1 MFRINKGLPVWRI
14 LSLVVVLVFGIL
26 SILGTGNN
34 DVDFGDPYDIADAGP
49 DQHLFVGNFVRLDGS
64 GSNTPLGADP
74 GDNNVIYNWEIVQ
87 RPAGEP
93 VSGSGAAI
101 WYSDTNIIYPAFISA
116 YNPGEYVIQLT
127 VRYNGHSG
135 MDTVKITTYSDANDI
150 PPVACAGA
158 DIVAK
163 NGALVELNA
172 SDSFNRVIDRPL
184 SYNWYMT
191 ESPLDSTSALSSTVV
206 VNPSFIAEFN
216 ENDMDAGKSH
226 YEFRMHAIDE
236 NDRVSTADHV
246 DVHVYPSEGYVHPTP
261 IAGPVQRVWVGT
273 LVNLDGS
280 ESFDVDGRPLSHE
293 WQFYSRPP
301 GSHAVLSNANTPT
314 PFFTPDIDGVY
325 VLFLSVDN
333 GVHNSSSDLIDP
345 TNNKSL
351 YDRQYQD
358 RVKVI
363 ATLIAPKPVSILGP
377 DQWTAFAGPGSLI
390 LDASRSTSD
399 NYEWWLI
406 NKPDTSNATV
416 VTLDSAD
423 PNGAQLNYD
432 MEGDYVV
439 KMRAQQSVFPEY
451 DLIVYKVT
459 SNTPPVADAG
469 ADQNVT
475 ANFPVTL
482 NSSNSSDA
490 DLDLL
495 AYSWSLVS
503 TPVDWTSWPGE
514 WPLLSEGKDASP
526 TFTPTMNGEYRLR
539 LTVNDRELS
548 SVADEVL
555 ITVTGSAA
563 NSAPTAEAGADQS
576 VTVGDTVLLDGGG
589 SSDPDS
595 DPLTYTWSIQTQ
607 PSGSSAAIG
616 DPSSETPSFV
626 ADVEGSYDVQ
636 LIVNDG
642 LVNSNPDT
650 MTVTA
655 AVAGACANPLTL
667 MTTLPFAPNV
677 GEMATNIQID
687 AEGIDTLSVITADAP
702 PVDADVYQARIP
714 DPSNPDQAAFIVYG
728 SNWEEIS
735 RTHANPISDSASPSF
750 VVRNI
755 ADDMYYKLDVD
766 FTGTNNLEVRID
778 ALSGCRC
785 GSNAGD
791 CP

>member
-1 MFRINKGLPVWRI
+1 MFKINKGLPVWRI
-14 LSLVVVLVFGIL
+14 LSLAVVLVFGIL
-26 SILGTGNN
+26 SIVGTGNN

-49 DQHLFVGNFVRLDGS
+49 DQHLFVGNYVRLDGS

-74 GDNNVIYNWEIVQ
+74 GDNSVIYHWEIVQ
-87 RPAGEP
+87 RPAGVP

-101 WYSDTNIIYPAFISA
+101 WDSDTNIIYPAFISA
-116 YNPGEYVIQLT
+116 ITPGEYVIQLT

-150 PPVACAGA
+150 PPIANAGA

-163 NGALVELNA
+163 NGVLVELNA
-172 SDSFNRVIDRPL
+172 SDSFNRVIDRTL
-184 SYNWYMT
+184 TYNWYMT
-191 ESPLDSTSALSSTVV
+191 ESPLDSTSALSSTEV

-226 YEFRMHAIDE
+226 YEVGLRAIDE
-236 NDRVSTADHV
+236 NDRISTADHV

-261 IAGPVQRVWVGT
+261 IAGPEQRVWVGT

-301 GSHAVLSNANTPT
+301 GSHAVLSNANTQT

-325 VLFLSVDN
+325 VVFLAVDN
-333 GVHNSSSDLIDP
+333 GELNSSSDLIDP

-363 ATLIAPKPVSILGP
+363 ATLSAPKLVSILGP
-377 DQWTAFAGPGSLI
+377 DQRIAFAGSGSLI

-416 VTLDSAD
+416 VISDSGD

-432 MEGDYVV
+432 MVGDYVV

-482 NSSNSSDA
+482 NGSGSSDA
-490 DLDLL
+490 DLDTV

-563 NSAPTAEAGADQS
+563 NSAPTADAGVDQS
-576 VTVGDTVLLDGGG
+576 VTVGDTVSLDGAG

-595 DPLTYTWSIQTQ
+595 DTLIYNWTIEVL

-626 ADVEGSYDVQ
+626 ADAEGSYEVQ

-655 AVAGACANPLTL
+655 GACANPLTL
-667 MTTLPFAPNV
+667 MTSLPFAPGV
-677 GEMATNIQID
+677 EMATNIQID

-714 DPSNPDQAAFIVYG
+714 DPSNPDQADFIVYG

-735 RTHANPISDSASPSF
+735 RTHANPISDSDSPSF

-755 ADDMYYKLDVD
+755 VDDIYYKINVD
-766 FTGTNNLEVRID
+766 FTGTSNQEVQID